1 MADKDFIY
9 LTEEWLQKL
18 KEELQFLKEVRRVEI
33 AEKLKEAISFWDL
46 SENAEY
52 EEARNEQAQVE
63 IRISDVEEQLKKVK
77 IIKEDTKAGDR
88 INMGAIVTI
97 LNISENET
105 QVYKIVG
112 STEASILGDTPKI
125 SNESPVGKML
135 IGKKKWD
142 IVKVVAPSGTFEY
155 KILNIK

>member
-1 MADKDFIY
+1 
-9 LTEEWLQKL
+9 
-18 KEELQFLKEVRRVEI
+18 
-33 AEKLKEAISFWDL
+33 
-46 SENAEY
+46 
-52 EEARNEQAQVE
+52 VE

-135 IGKKKWD
+135 IGKKK
-142 IVKVVAPSGTFEY
+142 
-155 KILNIK
+155 